1 MGSREEIKNK
11 IIEVLRRESN
21 ILLTAP
27 TGWGKT
33 VLAMEVA
40 AELARGGAK
49 VGVFA
54 PTLTLLLLRHWREL
68 LEKHNDVSAI
78 LTGGAPQ
85 YCAFN
90 FSYPQRLCP
99 RCPLKKTIDFAAPA
113 RVSFEELDTMLPED
127 TCGYWVQERIMSRY
141 SVILG
146 HYGRLHKI
154 MPLVNYVI
162 FDEAH
167 ELFLPAVTSWPLE
180 EVARLL
186 AASPG
191 ELINIEVIKELLE
204 AVLIRTHNP
213 TLLDRLY
220 SLQSALQNTCWLED
234 GQLHCMSLRQWPHGV
249 PQLAL
254 TATPPP
260 GFPPEGWEKIEI
272 EQQVKP
278 KALVEPEIMHL
289 YRDNYKDAQLW
300 LHLVVRRLRE
310 NYGANNIAIFAISS
324 LRRVLEQNLPPN
336 ADLYDAW
343 GKMRVG
349 VDLPLYDA
357 ALVFWPS
364 LHIAARR
371 RLRAEGRD
379 PDITELLT
387 AIQLAGRILRPA
399 DGESYEDVLRRKV
412 IVFADKRFTRYW
424 NYLEKFFQVE
434 PLRL

>member
-1 MGSREEIKNK
+1 
-11 IIEVLRRESN
+11 V
-21 ILLTAP
+21 
-27 TGWGKT
+27 
-33 VLAMEVA
+33 V
-40 AELARGGAK
+40 
-49 VGVFA
+49 A
-54 PTLTLLLLRHWREL
+54 PTLTLLLLRHWRE

-99 RCPLKKTIDFAAPA
+99 RCPLKKTVDFAAPV

-127 TCGYWVQERIMSRY
+127 VCGYWVQENIMPRY

-154 MPLVNYVI
+154 MPHINYAVL
-162 FDEAH
+162 DEAH
-167 ELFLPAVTSWPLE
+167 ELFLPSITSWPLE

-186 AASPG
+186 AISPG

-204 AVLIRTHNP
+204 AALIRTHNP

-234 GQLHCMSLRQWPHGV
+234 NQLHCMSLRQWPQGV

-260 GFPPEGWEKIEI
+260 GFPPEGWGEKIE
-272 EQQVKP
+272 
-278 KALVEPEIMHL
+278 VEPQAKAKAFVETDVMHL

-300 LHLVVRRLRE
+300 LYLTVRRLRE
-310 NYGANNIAIFAISS
+310 NYGVDGVAVFAISS
-324 LRRVLEQNLPPN
+324 LKKILETNLPPGV
-336 ADLYDAW
+336 DLYDAW

-349 VDLPLYDA
+349 VDLPQYDA
-357 ALVFWPS
+357 AIVFWPS

-371 RLRAEGRD
+371 RLRAENRD
-379 PDITELLT
+379 PDVAELLT
-387 AIQLAGRILRPA
+387 AVQLAGRILRPA
-399 DGESYEDVLRRKV
+399 DGESYEDVLRMKI
-412 IVFADKRFTRYW
+412 IVFADRRFW
-424 NYLEKFFQVE
+424 VWDYLSKFFQVE
-434 PLRL
+434 PLKL